1 MADKERNNMLK
12 RLLRQFKWKRKS
24 EEEAE
29 TPVKKDK
36 VMGNRYI
43 TYNERLNE
51 KLNLLGFRRKNK
63 ETFIKKY
70 GDGVQSIVW
79 GHSTYHD
86 EPHIKYYSVSVFIDF
101 PVVKRIEKESGVLTS
116 GFGRELGYLA
126 PDPYYKE
133 WRLADVATEEEVADV
148 IDEVVGLIEYAM
160 PVVDRCSIIRN
171 VIRDME
177 DNKLKF
183 GMNAKVL
190 SPVLYLADGQPE
202 MACKYVDNILSNLE
216 RRFQI
221 EVCETQRLR
230 ELYGT
235 DNIDV
240 NSGLQRELENYRI
253 YAEKLKNYVL
263 TQMDH

>member
-1 MADKERNNMLK
+1 MLK
-12 RLLRQFKWKRKS
+12 RLFELFWQKRKP
-24 EEEAE
+24 EE
-29 TPVKKDK
+29 TLPVKGQEKPVQK
-36 VMGNRYI
+36 GNVMAKRYI

-51 KLNLLGFRRKNK
+51 KLNHLGFRRKNK
-63 ETFIKKY
+63 KTFIKKY
-70 GDGVQSIVW
+70 GDGVQSIMW
-79 GHSTYHD
+79 GHPTYHD

-101 PVVKRIEKESGVLTS
+101 PVVKKTAKEIGIITN
-116 GFGRELGYLA
+116 GFGGRLEYLG
-126 PDPYYKE
+126 PNPVYKE
-133 WRLADVATEEEVADV
+133 WRLADIATEEEITKV

-160 PVVDRCSIIRN
+160 PVVDKCSIIKN

-177 DNKLKF
+177 DNKLKID
-183 GMNAKVL
+183 MDAKVL

-216 RRFQI
+216 RSFKI
-221 EVCETQRLR
+221 EVSETQRLR

-240 NSGLQRELENYRI
+240 DSGQQRELENYRI
-253 YAEKLKNYVL
+253 YAEKLKSYVL